1 MSKRNIHAAAAGA
14 AHEEPSSGG
23 RVSGGASTDAMP
35 TGALQGLR
43 VLELGQL
50 IAGPFATRLFAEFGA
65 DVVKVEP
72 PAREGHDGGDPLR
85 KWRKL
90 HPDDPAGTSL
100 WWYVQAR
107 NKRSVTVDLK
117 QAAGQDIVRRL
128 AARADIVVENFRP
141 GALEGWGLG
150 YEDLSRENPGLILVR
165 LSGYGQTGP
174 YRDRPGFGAI
184 AESMGGMR
192 YVTGF
197 PDRPPVRM
205 NLSIGDSLAAMHAVI
220 GALMALNH
228 RRNTGKGQVVDVALY
243 EAVFNMMESTLPEYD
258 RYGIVR
264 ERTGTNLTGIVP
276 SNTYPTADG
285 RYIVIGGNGD
295 SIFKR
300 LMRAIGRPDLADDP
314 ALSNN
319 AGRAGCA
326 QLLDEAIS
334 AWTSGQTLEQA
345 LEVMARA
352 DVPSGKIYSAADM
365 VDDPQ
370 FAAREM
376 IERVS
381 LPDGTP
387 LAIPAVVPKLS
398 ETPGG
403 TRWVGPALGEHTD
416 EVLAELGFD
425 SDRIRQLRA
434 DRVI

>member
-1 MSKRNIHAAAAGA
+1 MSTRDDDAAPAGA
-14 AHEEPSSGG
+14 SRHDTAPDAPAG
-23 RVSGGASTDAMP
+23 GGA
-35 TGALQGLR
+35 LHGLR

-72 PAREGHDGGDPLR
+72 PAAPGRDGGDPLR

-90 HPDDPAGTSL
+90 HPDDPSGTSL

-107 NKRSVTVDLK
+107 NKRSITVDLK
-117 QAAGQDIVRRL
+117 QAEGQEIVRRL

-150 YEDLSRENPGLILVR
+150 YEVLSRENPGLILVR

-220 GALMALNH
+220 GALTALH
-228 RRNTGKGQVVDVALY
+228 YRRNTGKGQVVDVALY
-243 EAVFNMMESTLPEYD
+243 EAVFNLMESTLPEYD

-264 ERTGTNLTGIVP
+264 ERTGTSLTGIVP

-319 AGRAGCA
+319 AGRAGHA
-326 QLLDEAIS
+326 RELDDAIS

-345 LEVMARA
+345 LDVMARA

-365 VDDPQ
+365 ADDPQ
-370 FAAREM
+370 FAARAM
-376 IERVS
+376 IERAS
-381 LPDGTP
+381 LPDGTT
-387 LAIPAVVPKLS
+387 LAVPAVVPKLS

-403 TRWVGPALGEHTD
+403 TRWLGPALGEHTD

-425 SDRIRQLRA
+425 AERIRQLRT